1 MFSALETRVPP
12 PILLLALAAIVWA
25 LPGSTYSLVRIAIGV
40 PLVVLGLSLNA
51 WPKTLFRH
59 VGTTVNPLH
68 PERSS
73 ALVTSGLY
81 RYSRNPMY
89 LGYALALLGW
99 VICQGQPLGVVMV
112 ALFIGYVTIFQIL
125 PEERHLSVR
134 FPAEYAAYK
143 RAVRRWV

>member
-1 MFSALETRVPP
+1 METRVPP
-12 PILLLALAAIVWA
+12 PILLLALAAVVWA

-40 PLVVLGLSLNA
+40 PLVVLGLSLDA

-59 VGTTVNPLH
+59 VGTTVNSLH

-73 ALVTSGLY
+73 VLVTPGLY

-89 LGYALALLGW
+89 VGYAMAPLDWG
-99 VICQGQPLGVVMV
+99 VCQGLPLGVVAV
-112 ALFIGYVTIFQIL
+112 AFSVGDVTIFQIL
-125 PEERHLSVR
+125 PEERHLSAR

-143 RAVRRWV
+143 RAVRRWG

>member
-12 PILLLALAAIVWA
+12 PLLLLALATVVWT
-25 LPGSTYSLVRIAIGV
+25 LPGSSYSSVRIAIGA
-40 PLVVLGLSLNA
+40 PLLLLGLSINA
-51 WPKTLFRH
+51 WPKRLFRRA
-59 VGTTVNPLH
+59 GTTVNPFR
-68 PERSS
+68 PDQSS

-99 VICQGQPLGVVMV
+99 VICRGNPFGLV
-112 ALFIGYVTIFQIL
+112 AVAFFIGYVTLFQIL
-125 PEERHLSVR
+125 PEERHLSAR
-134 FPAEYAAYK
+134 FPAEYPAYK

>member
-1 MFSALETRVPP
+1 M
-12 PILLLALAAIVWA
+12 
-25 LPGSTYSLVRIAIGV
+25 
-40 PLVVLGLSLNA
+40 

-59 VGTTVNPLH
+59 AGTTVNPLH

-99 VICQGQPLGVVMV
+99 VICQRQPLGLVIV
-112 ALFIGYVTIFQIL
+112 AFFIGYMTIFQIL

-134 FPAEYAAYK
+134 FPAEYATYK

>member
-1 MFSALETRVPP
+1 MFSVLETRVPP

-25 LPGSTYSLVRIAIGV
+25 LPGSTYSLVCIAIGV
-40 PLVVLGLSLNA
+40 PLVVLGLSLNV

-89 LGYALALLGW
+89 VGYALTLSGW
-99 VICQGQPLGVVMV
+99 GICQGQPLGVVAV
-112 ALFIGYVTIFQIL
+112 VFFVGYVTIFQIL
-125 PEERHLSVR
+125 PEERHLLAR
-134 FPAEYAAYK
+134 FPVEYAAYK
-143 RAVRRWV
+143 KAVRRWV